1 MFVNCYTV
9 YLFCS
14 RALWPNTCAY
24 FHCPQFISDVNMNM
38 AETFTYIVVSLIIDV
53 VYSPVYAVISNFMG
67 SGSVTYECEGH
78 ETRLSDC
85 MSPLSSTIAPCY
97 YALVKCFSTT
107 DKKSGG
113 SNKTTDKGSGGST
126 TSGSSAGIVAGVVV
140 SLLAVLLVVTIIV
153 IIILIVWIKRR
164 AKNLKTCNNNVSTTS
179 PQTSHPAVMT
189 DNITLLRGN
198 PSYQFTTVTPVLS
211 GTEASNVTQLQENTS
226 YQHITQVSAGTD
238 AMPFQEN
245 PLYISTHF
253 PASTN

>member
-9 YLFCS
+9 YLSDPIRVHIC
-14 RALWPNTCAY
+14 
-24 FHCPQFISDVNMNM
+24 HCPQFISDVNMNM
-38 AETFTYIVVSLIIDV
+38 AETFTYIVVSLIVDV
-53 VYSPVYAVISNFMG
+53 VYSPMYAVISNSMG
-67 SGSVTYECEGH
+67 SGSVAYECEGH

-113 SNKTTDKGSGGST
+113 SNGSGGST

-153 IIILIVWIKRR
+153 IIILIVWLKRR
-164 AKNLKTCNNNVSTTS
+164 AENLKPCDNNASTTS
-179 PQTSHPAVMT
+179 PQTSPPAVMT
-189 DNITLLRGN
+189 DTEKECNITLLRGN
-198 PSYQFTTVTPVLS
+198 PSYQFTTVTAVFS

-226 YQHITQVSAGTD
+226 YQPITPVSAGTD
-238 AMPFQEN
+238 ARNMMPFQEN
-245 PLYISTHF
+245 PLYLSTHF